1 MQSTPRPEGRS
12 EAGFSLV
19 ELLIVLV
26 LIGLMAVWG
35 IPALLNTLNRTRL
48 VNTGRELATL
58 IQVARL
64 EAIKKGGINGDLRN
78 RVSVVR
84 WDKDHRALQVLLDES
99 PDGTWNP
106 LTPIGSAYTL
116 PTGVSMQAPTEAING
131 GKSVVGWD
139 DADNPDRYDGPI
151 FLSDGSALDAGAFR
165 LADTRGNFLEVR
177 IDFPATGKVVIQ
189 KWFGGGDPDTNW
201 FENGEAGNKW
211 SW

>member
-1 MQSTPRPEGRS
+1 MRRTPRPEGRS

-26 LIGLMAVWG
+26 MIGLMAVWG

-48 VNTGRELATL
+48 VNSSRELATL

-99 PDGTWNP
+99 PNGSWDP
-106 LTPIGSAYTL
+106 ATPIGTPYTL
-116 PTGVSMQAPTEAING
+116 PNGVNMQAPNETIDGA
-131 GKSVVGWD
+131 KSVVGWD
-139 DADNPDRYDGPI
+139 DAGDADDYPGPT
-151 FLSDGSALDAGAFR
+151 FLSDGSVLRAGAFR
-165 LADTRGNFLEVR
+165 IADTRGNFLEVR

-189 KWFGGGDPDTNW
+189 KWFGGDPDTDW
-201 FENGEAGNKW
+201 FENGEANHKW
-211 SW
+211 TW